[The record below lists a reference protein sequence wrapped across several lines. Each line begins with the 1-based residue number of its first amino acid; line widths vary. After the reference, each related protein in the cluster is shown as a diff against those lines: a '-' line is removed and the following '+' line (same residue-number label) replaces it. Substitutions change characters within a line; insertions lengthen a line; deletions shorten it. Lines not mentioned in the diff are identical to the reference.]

1 MPNTQ
6 KVNYLR
12 GKDLITI
19 GIFSAIYF
27 VLNFICM
34 LISGLHP
41 LVWIL
46 MPMNIAIVTGIPFL
60 LLCAK
65 VQKFGAVL
73 IMGIITGLI
82 YYVTGQFTVILLITF
97 GCACLL
103 AEAVRAMGKYR
114 GAKVNTA
121 AFALFSL
128 GMTGSPLPI
137 WVMRS
142 SFLEQI
148 REQGMAEDYI
158 TALERVSSPLM
169 LMVMF
174 AAAIAGA
181 LLGAFLARKMFKKHF
196 EKAGMV

>member
-1 MPNTQ
+1 MPDVRKAN
-6 KVNYLR
+6 LPR

-19 GIFSAIYF
+19 GIFSTIYF

-34 LISGLHP
+34 LISGPHP

-60 LLCAK
+60 PLRAK
-65 VQKFGAVL
+65 VRKFGAVL
-73 IMGIITGLI
+73 LMGLITGMI
-82 YYVTGQFTVILLITF
+82 YYMTGQFTVILLITF

-103 AEAVRAMGKYR
+103 AEAARAMGKYR
-114 GAKVNTA
+114 GAKANTA

-137 WVMRS
+137 WVMRG

-148 REQGMAEDYI
+148 RARGMAEDYL
-158 TALERVSSPLM
+158 AELERVSSPLM
-169 LMVMF
+169 LVVMF

-181 LLGAFLARKMFKKHF
+181 PLGAFLVRRMFKKHF

>member
-1 MPNTQ
+1 MPNAQ

-114 GAKVNTA
+114 GAKANTA

-137 WVMRS
+137 WLMRS
-142 SFLEQI
+142 SFLAQI
-148 REQGMAEDYI
+148 REQGMPKEYL
-158 TALERVSSPLM
+158 TELERVSSPLM
-169 LMVMF
+169 LVVMF
-174 AAAIAGA
+174 AAAIVGA
-181 LLGAFLARKMFKKHF
+181 LLGALLARKMFKKHF

>member
-1 MPNTQ
+1 MSNAQ
-6 KVNYLR
+6 KANLLR

-46 MPMNIAIVTGIPFL
+46 MPMNIAVVTGIPFL

-103 AEAVRAMGKYR
+103 AEAARAMGKYR
-114 GAKVNTA
+114 GAKANTA

-142 SFLEQI
+142 SFLAQI
-148 REQGMAEDYI
+148 REQGMAEDYL

-169 LMVMF
+169 LVVMF
-174 AAAIAGA
+174 AATIAGA

-196 EKAGMV
+196 EKAGIV

>member
-1 MPNTQ
+1 MPNAQ

-34 LISGLHP
+34 LLSGLHP

-114 GAKVNTA
+114 GAKANTA

-137 WVMRS
+137 WLMRS
-142 SFLEQI
+142 SFLAQI
-148 REQGMAEDYI
+148 REQGMPEEYL
-158 TALERVSSPLM
+158 TELERVSSPLM
-169 LMVMF
+169 LVVMF
-174 AAAIAGA
+174 AAAIVGA
-181 LLGAFLARKMFKKHF
+181 LLGALLARKMFKKHF

>member
-1 MPNTQ
+1 MSNTQ
-6 KVNYLR
+6 KSNVLK

-65 VQKFGAVL
+65 VQKLGAVL

-82 YYVTGQFTVILLITF
+82 YYVTGQFTIVLLITF

-103 AEAVRAMGKYR
+103 AEAVRAIGKYKS
-114 GAKVNTA
+114 AKVNTA

-137 WVMRS
+137 WIMRS
-142 SFLEQI
+142 SFLAQI

-158 TALERVSSPLM
+158 AALERVSSPLM
-169 LMVMF
+169 LAVIF
-174 AAAIAGA
+174 AATIAGA
-181 LLGAFLARKMFKKHF
+181 LLGAFLARKLFKKHF
-196 EKAGMV
+196 EKAGMI